1 MPEVY
6 GVRFSL
12 LPAKEEGLP
21 RKKNLTGVRKFSQ
34 GHFGGVRKFSRLI
47 VTIVTGAVTIVT
59 NIVTAL

>member
-1 MPEVY
+1 MSEVY
-6 GVRFSL
+6 GVRFFL
-12 LPAKEEGLP
+12 LPAKEKALP

-34 GHFGGVRKFSRLI
+34 GHSEGIRKFSRLI